1 MRPPHTPTEPEHQ
14 GPSPGPTD
22 LGFRSQHSHVTT
34 PRPPSP
40 PTSMIMLSFVL
51 QARPGAL
58 GAPAMAELQWGPRGW
73 ERTRVGA
80 APPALTAPSRS
91 LCRRLGAVLA
101 LCTSHICWGC
111 GCQPRECLLAP
122 SVTTRGRSDITQR
135 DDRATSIEKSFG
147 AEDTGKGGAR
157 TQTGASSSH
166 PAPPQARPFA
176 PCQGQRQGKEG
187 RPVGAP
193 GTPGTVDQPVPEAG
207 WPGTPRRGSLL
218 LTLPLPTTCT
228 WGGPGR

>member
-1 MRPPHTPTEPEHQ
+1 MRPPHTPTEPEHR

-58 GAPAMAELQWGPRGW
+58 GAPAMAELQRGPRGW

-80 APPALTAPSRS
+80 APPAPTAPSRS

-147 AEDTGKGGAR
+147 AEDTGKGGPGPKRA
-157 TQTGASSSH
+157 
-166 PAPPQARPFA
+166 PAPRTPHPHKPAPLLPARVSARGKKAALWGLPEPRA
-176 PCQGQRQGKEG
+176 PWTSLSPRQGG
-187 RPVGAP
+187 L
-193 GTPGTVDQPVPEAG
+193 VPRDVAA
-207 WPGTPRRGSLL
+207 S
-218 LTLPLPTTCT
+218 C
-228 WGGPGR
+228 